1 MKTFKISDAFQ
12 VGLKA
17 VGVDPAVLL
26 RKSGLPL
33 TLWSSGWGMV
43 TAEQLFG
50 LWRALG
56 EVSDDPANHTQI

>member
-1 MKTFKISDAFQ
+1 
-12 VGLKA
+12 LKA

-33 TLWSSGWGMV
+33 TLWSSGRGMV